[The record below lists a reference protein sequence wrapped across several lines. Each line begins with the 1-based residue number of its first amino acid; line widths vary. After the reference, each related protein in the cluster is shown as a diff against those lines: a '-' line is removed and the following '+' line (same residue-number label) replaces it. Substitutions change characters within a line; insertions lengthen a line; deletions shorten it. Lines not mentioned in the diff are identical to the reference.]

1 VRLQHRSQKSDALP
15 ADATLPV
22 PGDSRR
28 GPHITPGAVLVFQ
41 LEILKVKG
49 PGQPQAESVAAD
61 NVSEAAHEL

>member
-1 VRLQHRSQKSDALP
+1 
-15 ADATLPV
+15 V

-41 LEILKVKG
+41 LELLKVKG
-49 PGQPQAESVAAD
+49 PGQPQAEAVAAD